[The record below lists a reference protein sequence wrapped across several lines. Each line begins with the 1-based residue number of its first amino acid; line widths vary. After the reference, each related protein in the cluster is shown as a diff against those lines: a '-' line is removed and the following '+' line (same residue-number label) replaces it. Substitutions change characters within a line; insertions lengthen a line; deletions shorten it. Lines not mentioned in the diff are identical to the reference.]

1 MALDAQA
8 LAKFAADTLEDL
20 EADDDVPTNPTLADA
35 HLIVE
40 IRGSDHDGD
49 PISQVHGFTMSGG
62 NVAGIGLLV
71 RALMASLDL

>member
-20 EADDDVPTNPTLADA
+20 EGDNDLPIDPTLADA
-35 HLIVE
+35 HLVVE
-40 IRGSDHDGD
+40 IRGSDADGD
-49 PISQVHGFTMSGG
+49 PISQVHGFTMSTS

-71 RALMASLDL
+71 RALMASLQL